1 MFALSAR
8 SLPAYSLVWQ
18 DEHGTDSDRRENS
31 VNLSRKRKKELRKLQ
46 DDAGQLW
53 EAQQVLVGHAADIAR
68 EAGRQLGHFNREQ
81 VVPVVQDT
89 YSRKVAPTV
98 DRGLKLGRHV
108 VDEKVVPIV
117 GGVVGTALSAW
128 DVANAR
134 RSGVAQR
141 FAPVAAPQKKRVGLG
156 SVVALVLGAAAAIGV
171 IVAAW
176 QALRADDELWVADD
190 PLSTPNA

>member
-1 MFALSAR
+1 M
-8 SLPAYSLVWQ
+8 
-18 DEHGTDSDRRENS
+18 
-31 VNLSRKRKKELRKLQ
+31 NLSRKRKKELRKLQ

-81 VVPVVQDT
+81 VAPVVQDA
-89 YSRKVAPTV
+89 YNRRVAPAV
-98 DRGLKLGRHV
+98 DRGMKIGKHV
-108 VDEKVVPIV
+108 VDDKVVPIV

-128 DVANAR
+128 DVANAK
-134 RSGVAQR
+134 RSGLVHRVA
-141 FAPVAAPQKKRVGLG
+141 PAPQKKGMGLG

-171 IVAAW
+171 VVAAW